1 MTIPEEPAA
10 YCLWCGTPM
19 VVRELFGRPRKACP
33 ECAYIHFRA
42 TPTAVGAL
50 VCRGREVLLVRR
62 AIEPGKGRWGFPAGF
77 QDYGETVR
85 ETAMRE
91 VLEETGLRIELRRV
105 LDVALSR
112 ANPHKLVN
120 VVVYLAHAVAGELR
134 AADDASEARFFPLD
148 RLPSDIGFE
157 SNQEILLRLQQQFPS
172 GDVH

>member
-1 MTIPEEPAA
+1 
-10 YCLWCGTPM
+10 M

-91 VLEETGLRIELRRV
+91 VLETPAPPNKLWGVASLSSGHYFLRVTFVDAPLVEAKQFAFNPSRHLRSDLHGLR
-105 LDVALSR
+105 
-112 ANPHKLVN
+112 
-120 VVVYLAHAVAGELR
+120 
-134 AADDASEARFFPLD
+134 
-148 RLPSDIGFE
+148 
-157 SNQEILLRLQQQFPS
+157 
-172 GDVH
+172 

>member
-1 MTIPEEPAA
+1 
-10 YCLWCGTPM
+10 M
-19 VVRELFGRPRKACP
+19 VLRELFGRPRKACP

-62 AIEPGKGRWGFPAGF
+62 AIDPGKGQWGFPAGF
-77 QDYGETVR
+77 QDYGETVPQ
-85 ETAMRE
+85 TALRE
-91 VLEETGLRIELRRV
+91 VLEETGLRIELLRV